1 MILKKLKLK
10 NIRSYKELEI
20 EFPVGSILLSGD
32 IGAGKTSVL
41 LALQFALFGL
51 QPGQKGSSI
60 LRQGEEFAEVNL
72 EFDIDDQNCIIE
84 RTIKKN
90 KNGSIAQ
97 ESSILYIGKE
107 KYELSTSEMKNKIIS
122 LLEYPKEFA
131 KKSDLLYKFTVYTPQ
146 EGMKEIINERP
157 ETRLDILRHIF
168 GIDRYKR
175 IKENAQILLQKIKE
189 NVKIK
194 EFQIRETNSI
204 REKLAKTDEDRI
216 RISKEVNELI
226 IRLGKLNS
234 EKTLFTSK
242 IEELRRILE
251 EKNKLDMQLSKIEG
265 EMQGKR
271 AIKMR
276 LEKDITT
283 SKMQLIDK
291 VEFRQ
296 EELDNVTSL
305 LIKHKKAL
313 DELNSRFMEINSK
326 VFSYNSQKENA
337 LKMKEKVVSL
347 ENCPTCF
354 QSVADQHK
362 EKITKKTQFEIE
374 DLERDLEQKIVE
386 KTQIL
391 RDMDKEKILIN
402 GYEQDKMLLEKNKI
416 KFEHQK
422 IAETKIKSDY
432 MVLERTMFEMQSSEK
447 QIEEFKM
454 KIEAFKQIKETFD
467 SEKKKFDNL
476 DFESRRAEIN
486 LAEKRKEFE
495 LLRNRSEELG
505 KEIAEK
511 EKIREQ
517 MAMLRSFQ
525 DWLEE
530 KFITLVGL
538 TENNVMSTIRRDF
551 SKTFNEWFTML
562 VSESLSVRIDEDF
575 TPIILNQDYEIDY
588 EFLSGGERTAVALA
602 YRLALNQITNSLIS
616 KLKTKD
622 LLILD
627 EPTDGF
633 SEAQLDK
640 MRDIFEQLEAKQ
652 IILVSHEQKIEGFVD
667 NIIRIK
673 KEGTSKIESERNA
686 LSKKH

>member
-20 EFPVGSILLSGD
+20 EFPVGSVLLSGD
-32 IGAGKTSVL
+32 IGSGKTSIL
-41 LALQFALFGL
+41 LALQFAIFGL

-60 LRQGEEFAEVNL
+60 LRQGEDSAEVSL
-72 EFDIDDQNCIIE
+72 EFEIDGETCFIE
-84 RTIKKN
+84 RTIKKS

-97 ESSILYIGKE
+97 ELSTLYIGKD

-175 IKENAQILLQKIKE
+175 IKENSQILLQKIKE

-194 EFQIRETNSI
+194 ESQIREINNM

-216 RISKEVNELI
+216 RISKELTELI
-226 IRLGKLNS
+226 IRLDKLNL
-234 EKTLFTSK
+234 EKTSFNTKLDD
-242 IEELRRILE
+242 LRKVLD
-251 EKNKLDMQLSKIEG
+251 EKNKLDVQLSKIEG
-265 EMQGKR
+265 EMQGRK

-276 LEKDITT
+276 LERDISTA
-283 SKMQLIDK
+283 KLQLVEKIDFK
-291 VEFRQ
+291 Q
-296 EELDNVTSL
+296 EELDNVTAL
-305 LIKHKKAL
+305 LIKHKKLL
-313 DELNSRFMEINSK
+313 DEYNSKFMEINSR
-326 VFSYNSQKENA
+326 VYSYNSQKETA
-337 LKMKEKVVSL
+337 LKMKEKVVSM

-354 QSVADQHK
+354 QSVALEHK
-362 EKITKKTQFEIE
+362 DKITKKTQFDIE
-374 DLERDLEQKIVE
+374 DVERELEQKIVE
-386 KTQIL
+386 KTQVL
-391 RDMDKEKILIN
+391 RDMDKEKIMIN
-402 GYEQDKMLLEKNKI
+402 GYEQDKTLLEKNKI

-422 IAETKIKSDY
+422 LAETKLKSDF
-432 MVLERTMFEMQSSEK
+432 MILERTVFEIETAEK
-447 QIEEFKM
+447 QILDLKT
-454 KIEAFKQIKETFD
+454 KIESFKQTKEIFD
-467 SEKKKFDNL
+467 SEKKKYDNI
-476 DFESRRAEIN
+476 DFESRRTEIN

-495 LLRNRSEELG
+495 LLRARSEELG
-505 KEIAEK
+505 KEIADK

-517 MAMLRSFQ
+517 MALLRSFQ

-530 KFITLVGL
+530 KFITLVGM
-538 TENNVMSTIRRDF
+538 TENNVMLTLRRDF
-551 SKTFNEWFTML
+551 SRTFNEWFGML
-562 VSESLSVRIDEDF
+562 VSDSLSVRIDEDF
-575 TPIILNQDYEIDY
+575 TPIIINQDYEIDY

-640 MRDIFEQLEAKQ
+640 MRDIFDQLEAKQ

-673 KEGTSKIESERNA
+673 KEGTSKIESV
-686 LSKKH
+686 KG